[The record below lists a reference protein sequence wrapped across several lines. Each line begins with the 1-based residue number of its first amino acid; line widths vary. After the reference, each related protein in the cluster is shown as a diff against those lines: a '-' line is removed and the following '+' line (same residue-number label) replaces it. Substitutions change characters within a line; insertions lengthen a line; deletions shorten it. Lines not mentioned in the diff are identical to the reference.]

1 MKEIQISKYPNRKKT
16 AIVVYDSET
25 NTGYVVGYFNKEE
38 NIPLFLEALCNKIY
52 VKDNDNNEPR
62 ATN

>member
-1 MKEIQISKYPNRKKT
+1 MKEIQISKYPDRKKT
-16 AIVVYDSET
+16 AIVVYDSEN

-52 VKDNDNNEPR
+52 VKDDKNNE
-62 ATN
+62 

>member
-52 VKDNDNNEPR
+52 VKEKENE
-62 ATN
+62 

>member
-1 MKEIQISKYPNRKKT
+1 MKEIQISKYPNRKKK

-52 VKDNDNNEPR
+52 VKEKENE
-62 ATN
+62 